1 MKEVHYWIANDGT
14 EFEDEQECY
23 LHELADELFK
33 VEEHFCFYDKDKVP
47 IAIDGLNPDDVWYIK
62 VDDEK
67 AIEPIEDWFEAHGTS
82 SPFKGAT
89 ARESLCGIWAYRDTA
104 WSYSAWVNLVWE
116 LADLQCELKDFGL
129 CR

>member
-1 MKEVHYWIANDGT
+1 MREVHYWIANDGT
-14 EFEDEQECY
+14 EFEDEHECY

-47 IAIDGLNPDDVWYIK
+47 IAVDGLNPDDVWYIK

-67 AIEPIEDWFEAHGTS
+67 TIKPIEAWFEAHGTS

-89 ARESLCGIWAYRDTA
+89 ARETFCGIWAYRENG
-104 WSYSAWVNLVWE
+104 WVNLVWE